1 MALYAGR
8 QRRIIIIIIIISAA
22 LSELKNHF
30 CSGVL
35 FEFSLYAFDGIKP
48 GMKNRV

>member
-1 MALYAGR
+1 LALYAGR
-8 QRRIIIIIIIISAA
+8 QRRIIIIIISAA

-35 FEFSLYAFDGIKP
+35 FEFSLYAADGMKP